1 MPGTCSNFPATGG
14 FIATGTEV
22 APATLAS
29 SGSTV
34 RIAPPPSVRMVSL
47 DIFRGITIAAMIL
60 VNDPGTWS
68 AIYWPLDHAEW
79 NGWTPTDLIFPFFLF
94 IVGVSMTLSFA
105 ARLRRG
111 ATRSELARHV
121 AIRSLAI
128 FAIGLFLNGFPYFHL
143 ATIRYAGVLQRIAVC
158 YLIAGFLVLATA
170 KRADREAFQ
179 PRIAVIAAVI
189 AVLLIGYWAL
199 LRFVPV
205 PGYGVGRLDPEGNL
219 GAYIDRLIMH
229 GHTWRPMW
237 DPEGFLS
244 TIPAIAT
251 ALSGV
256 LVGEWLRSA
265 RTQMQKVFGMTG
277 IGAVVLAAGRLLHPF
292 FPINKNLWTS
302 TFVLF
307 TAGFA
312 MIVLGL
318 CYWIADIRGWR
329 KWAFPFVVFGTNAI
343 AAYAISAL
351 IAKSSVVF
359 YLTAGS
365 RRTTWHGYVYTN
377 FFATLAQPKNASLI
391 FAVFFVALCFI
402 PAWLLYRKRIFL
414 KV

>member
-1 MPGTCSNFPATGG
+1 
-14 FIATGTEV
+14 
-22 APATLAS
+22 
-29 SGSTV
+29 
-34 RIAPPPSVRMVSL
+34 
-47 DIFRGITIAAMIL
+47 
-60 VNDPGTWS
+60 
-68 AIYWPLDHAEW
+68 
-79 NGWTPTDLIFPFFLF
+79 
-94 IVGVSMTLSFA
+94 MTLSFA

-111 ATRSELARHV
+111 ATRGQLARHV

-158 YLIAGFLVLATA
+158 YLIAGLLVLATA

-179 PRIAVIAAVI
+179 ARIGVIAAVI
-189 AVLLIGYWAL
+189 AALLIGYWAL
-199 LRFVPV
+199 MRFVPV
-205 PGYGVGRLDPEGNL
+205 PGYGVGRLDPDGNL
-219 GAYIDRLIMH
+219 AAYIDRLIMH

-244 TIPAIAT
+244 TIPAIGT

-265 RTQMQKVFGMTG
+265 RTPQRKFAGMVTV
-277 IGAVVLAAGRLLHPF
+277 GAVVLVVGRLLHPF

-302 TFVLF
+302 TFVIF

-312 MIVLGL
+312 MVVLGL
-318 CYWIADIRGWR
+318 CYWVADLRGWR
-329 KWAFPFVVFGTNAI
+329 KWAMPFLVFGTNAI

-359 YLTAGS
+359 HVNAGN
-365 RRTTWHGYVYTN
+365 RQTTWHGYVYTN
-377 FFATLAQPKNASLI
+377 FFATLAQPKNASLS
-391 FAVFFVALCFI
+391 FAIFFVLLCFV
-402 PAWLLYRKRIFL
+402 PAWLLYRRRVFIR
-414 KV
+414 V